1 MKRHVVISGEIGA
14 GKSTLI
20 CRALGESLRY
30 AGGFATVRIADGKK
44 LEGFELTRVRE
55 LLSECPRGERFLDF
69 ANGVP
74 YDPEVFRVH
83 GAELLREA
91 GERPFAVIDE
101 VGGMELL
108 IPEFYEA
115 LLGLLCSS
123 KPWVCVLKTAKS
135 VDRLGRSIAVA
146 PQLAARVQE
155 LRETLLARDDTTE
168 VVVHTRGD
176 AEVMRALVQW
186 AQEHANPA
194 GERNVGA
201 I

>member
-1 MKRHVVISGEIGA
+1 M
-14 GKSTLI
+14 
-20 CRALGESLRY
+20 
-30 AGGFATVRIADGKK
+30 
-44 LEGFELTRVRE
+44 
-55 LLSECPRGERFLDF
+55 
-69 ANGVP
+69 P

-186 AQEHANPA
+186 AQEHANQA